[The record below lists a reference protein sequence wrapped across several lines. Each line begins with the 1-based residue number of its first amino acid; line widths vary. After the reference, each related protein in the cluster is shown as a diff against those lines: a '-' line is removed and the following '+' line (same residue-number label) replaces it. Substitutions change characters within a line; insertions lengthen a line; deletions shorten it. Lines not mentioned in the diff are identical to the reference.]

1 MGMSHWKKVM
11 ADLNKKLSVN
21 SWFSD
26 RFIISFSY
34 FKSGYTFRNTSKSTS
49 RKRKQSITLFLF
61 SLTQLWSWRYNT
73 GARPCRLLNLLTTHE
88 SISGHWDREATRKY
102 LGRQISL
109 FLGHKSQVPLRP
121 FLSLGRGILLLSIPS
136 WMTVTLFRVVLC
148 FAPMMVTVPSLFPAY
163 QNHKDSIY
171 VLMSRYHLFL
181 LGQKITNLRFIF
193 LK

>member
-1 MGMSHWKKVM
+1 MGMSHWKKVT

-21 SWFSD
+21 LWFSD

-73 GARPCRLLNLLTTHE
+73 GARPCRLLNLLTTHM
-88 SISGHWDREATRKY
+88 RATRKY

-181 LGQKITNLRFIF
+181 LGKKITNLRFIF

>member
-1 MGMSHWKKVM
+1 MIQWPIHH
-11 ADLNKKLSVN
+11 L
-21 SWFSD
+21 FE
-26 RFIISFSY
+26 FSY

-49 RKRKQSITLFLF
+49 RKKETKYNVVFVF
-61 SLTQLWSWRYNT
+61 SYTIMKLEVQYWGQAVQTIKLVDNAY
-73 GARPCRLLNLLTTHE
+73 E

-109 FLGHKSQVPLRP
+109 FLGLKSQVPLRP

-163 QNHKDSIY
+163 QNH
-171 VLMSRYHLFL
+171 MSLCQGITCFCEERKL
-181 LGQKITNLRFIF
+181 LTYDLYFWNKKILTWLH
-193 LK
+193 